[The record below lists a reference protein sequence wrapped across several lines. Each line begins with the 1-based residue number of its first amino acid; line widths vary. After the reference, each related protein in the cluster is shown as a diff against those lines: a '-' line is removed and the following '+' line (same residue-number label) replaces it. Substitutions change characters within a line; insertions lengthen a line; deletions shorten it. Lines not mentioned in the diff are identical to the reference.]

1 MLCLCTARVVCING
15 KHPRSEVLFT
25 PHPTPA
31 PVFTTF
37 SLSSLRCL
45 KFGSLLTRA
54 LGILLKFFTPVCRY
68 MRFTFRL
75 ASRRSYSSS
84 YDCDPYIISSGSL
97 LGSGDSWTA
106 ECANYPGN
114 NSQCNSVI
122 IGSTGFRC
130 TDYSS
135 SEDWS
140 MGENNFTHTFS
151 SIHDKWIVR

>member
-1 MLCLCTARVVCING
+1 
-15 KHPRSEVLFT
+15 
-25 PHPTPA
+25 
-31 PVFTTF
+31 
-37 SLSSLRCL
+37 
-45 KFGSLLTRA
+45 
-54 LGILLKFFTPVCRY
+54 

-75 ASRRSYSSS
+75 AFRRSFSSS

-97 LGSGDSWTA
+97 LGSGNSWTA
-106 ECANYPGN
+106 ECVNYPGYS
-114 NSQCNSVI
+114 SQCNSVI

-151 SIHDKWIVR
+151 SIHDEWIVRQVFALLEPINPIKLKKQKKSKSDVKSIYNLPTIFHIIFVL